1 MMTLTEPDVQ
11 EPLALKEQHRVVLV
25 DDDPAVLASLRRVLR
40 AEPYDLLATCS
51 PVEALEWIRRG
62 GVSLMLVDQRMPGM
76 CGTDVAECVAR
87 ISPRTVRVMLTGYP
101 GNALVQHG
109 LDTKVQWLI
118 GKPWNDQA
126 LRLTIRR
133 LLRDLET
140 TPPPPGVP
148 PTGKGE
154 PAPEAPRTDP
164 PLDRLRRAFLR
175 AAWAVIQGAKWIVGF
190 LWMADAGG
198 KPKA

>member
-1 MMTLTEPDVQ
+1 MTLTEADVQ
-11 EPLALKEQHRVVLV
+11 EPLALAQRHTVVLI

-40 AEPYDLLATCS
+40 AEPYEVLASSS

-62 GVSLMLVDQRMPGM
+62 GVSLIMVDQRMPGM
-76 CGTDVAECVAR
+76 CGTDVAECVAT

-133 LLRDLET
+133 LLRDLEAA
-140 TPPPPGVP
+140 PPM
-148 PTGKGE
+148 
-154 PAPEAPRTDP
+154 PEAPRVDP
-164 PLDRLRRAFLR
+164 PLDLLRRAFLR
-175 AAWAVIQGAKWIVGF
+175 AAWALVQGTKWIVGF

-198 KPKA
+198 KPRA